1 MSTPNPAPV
10 LDEMLLHTQLLLLS
24 ALRAIVHVGPHKVGS
39 TSLQTAL
46 EEGRGTLASDNF
58 ALSSRF
64 AGGSWTGAKSCANVA
79 NCLSGDSPHGIN
91 CTLVLTDFGKFLDGA
106 RRAGRSIIL
115 SAEKFDSPKM
125 DIPSLAAAL
134 HGFETEVVVLH
145 RPFFDWLQSLYSEVH
160 PPMSLEEFAADR
172 IPDVPS
178 VRDTRY
184 SVAVDTRYSQH
195 FRNVTMRGLAAGYIT
210 RFVCIDVRAKAC
222 CHLQTTP
229 ETHVNGN
236 KSVAYL
242 FDWLWSLYSQV
253 HPPMSLEEFAADRI
267 IDVASVRD
275 TRYSVAVYTRYSQ
288 HFRNVTM
295 RGLAAG
301 YITRFVCIDVRAKA
315 FCRHLQTTAET
326 HVNGNKSVAYWHGG
340 CMTADQKEVLWAVS
354 AVIEAQA
361 QALMATGEM
370 PMNLTELRD
379 RFAQAPYRVC

>member
-1 MSTPNPAPV
+1 
-10 LDEMLLHTQLLLLS
+10 MLLHTQLLLLS

-46 EEGRGTLASDNF
+46 EKGRGTLASDNF
-58 ALSSRF
+58 ALYPSRF
-64 AGGSWTGAKSCANVA
+64 EGGYWTGAKSCANVA
-79 NCLSGDSPHGIN
+79 NCLSGSSPHDIN

-115 SAEKFDSPKM
+115 SAEKFDDPNM

-145 RPFFDWLQSLYSEVH
+145 RPFFDWLRSMYSEIH

-172 IPDVPS
+172 ILDAAS
-178 VRDTRY
+178 GRDT
-184 SVAVDTRYSQH
+184 VAWGRCS
-195 FRNVTMRGLAAGYIT
+195 
-210 RFVCIDVRAKAC
+210 
-222 CHLQTTP
+222 
-229 ETHVNGN
+229 
-236 KSVAYL
+236 
-242 FDWLWSLYSQV
+242 
-253 HPPMSLEEFAADRI
+253 MS
-267 IDVASVRD
+267 
-275 TRYSVAVYTRYSQ
+275 SVAVYTRYSQ

-315 FCRHLQTTAET
+315 FCRHLQTTPET
-326 HVNGNKSVAYWHGG
+326 HARNGSKSVAYWHGG
-340 CMTADQKEVLWAVS
+340 GGCMAADQKEFLWAVS

-361 QALMATGEM
+361 QALMATGKM

>member
-1 MSTPNPAPV
+1 
-10 LDEMLLHTQLLLLS
+10 MLLHTQLLLLS

-46 EEGRGTLASDNF
+46 EKGRGTLASDNF
-58 ALSSRF
+58 ASCPSRF
-64 AGGSWTGAKSCANVA
+64 AGGYWTGAKSCANVA
-79 NCLSGDSPHGIN
+79 NCLSGSSPYGIN

-115 SAEKFDSPKM
+115 SAEKFDAPKM

-145 RPFFDWLQSLYSEVH
+145 RPFFDWLRSMYSTIH

-172 IPDVPS
+172 ILDAAS
-178 VRDTRY
+178 GRD
-184 SVAVDTRYSQH
+184 SS
-195 FRNVTMRGLAAGYIT
+195 
-210 RFVCIDVRAKAC
+210 
-222 CHLQTTP
+222 
-229 ETHVNGN
+229 
-236 KSVAYL
+236 
-242 FDWLWSLYSQV
+242 
-253 HPPMSLEEFAADRI
+253 
-267 IDVASVRD
+267 
-275 TRYSVAVYTRYSQ
+275 SVAVYTRYSQ

-315 FCRHLQTTAET
+315 FCRHLQTTPET
-326 HVNGNKSVAYWHGG
+326 HANGNKSVAYWHGG
-340 CMTADQKEVLWAVS
+340 CMAADQKEFLWAVS